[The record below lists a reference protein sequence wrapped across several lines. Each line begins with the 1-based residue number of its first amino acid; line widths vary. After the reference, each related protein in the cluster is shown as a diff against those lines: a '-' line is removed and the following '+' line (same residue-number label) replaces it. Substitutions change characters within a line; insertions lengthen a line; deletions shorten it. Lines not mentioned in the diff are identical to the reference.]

1 MYYYPRGGSSFGT
14 EDISMAEQTR
24 EQREANYIHF
34 GLIIVSLRDH
44 ESVRTRL
51 RQALRT
57 RGEDNHGAL
66 ARRILLSYHRD
77 IQHEEQSEL
86 RTLRDEMMP
95 MPAHMLSHADTAPPN
110 LCALESMGGAYSLQS
125 SVHSER
131 PRSADENHK
140 WRKPFVQDIP
150 AHTFIRYNRAILGR
164 RFEA

>member
-1 MYYYPRGGSSFGT
+1 MSRNPTATSGDEDCKVQGMKLPSFKVGQTLEDLLAWSDEMDGYVLLSKGGSSFGT
-14 EDISMAEQTR
+14 EDISMADQTR

-86 RTLRDEMMP
+86 RTLRDEMLKKVYSTSTQHP
-95 MPAHMLSHADTAPPN
+95 SRSR
-110 LCALESMGGAYSLQS
+110 SM
-125 SVHSER
+125 
-131 PRSADENHK
+131 
-140 WRKPFVQDIP
+140 W
-150 AHTFIRYNRAILGR
+150 IL
-164 RFEA
+164 